1 MPFCVAGVAL
11 CDIPTC
17 LTTCRKSF
25 CVAGTILLC
34 RFHKMSRSYRGRRST
49 LETSIATLRGRRS
62 TWVAGFTI
70 KHSQFPKH
78 LVSVRCN
85 SCLPH
90 YLAMDSKHVIE
101 GFEDFH
107 VRIDGHNIPVGPMRF
122 EEVRFW
128 NFGIKPTYLNHLVR
142 ICRLMSKDEEIL
154 LTFAEPAKLWR
165 ESKSVRSF
173 CLGSLLC

>member
-1 MPFCVAGVAL
+1 
-11 CDIPTC
+11 
-17 LTTCRKSF
+17 
-25 CVAGTILLC
+25 
-34 RFHKMSRSYRGRRST
+34 
-49 LETSIATLRGRRS
+49 
-62 TWVAGFTI
+62 
-70 KHSQFPKH
+70 
-78 LVSVRCN
+78 
-85 SCLPH
+85 
-90 YLAMDSKHVIE
+90 MDSKHVIE

-107 VRIDGHNIPVGPMRF
+107 VRIDGHNIPVGPMKF